1 MATSSYFNAYK
12 VIGNEKSLF
21 EDLVIESIRI
31 YGVDTYY
38 LTRSLQEVDEILNED
53 DASIFNAAYQMEMY
67 VKSVDGFQ
75 GDGDFLSRFGLTI
88 RDQVVFTVANRV
100 FEKYATSQDSS
111 KVRPNEG
118 DLVFFPMNKKFF
130 KVMHVEH
137 ESVFYQL
144 GALHVYDLKCEL
156 FEYSNERIET
166 GYPDIDTHYDHIK
179 TDQITSI
186 TALHGKDP
194 IAKNIFFETE
204 ADSILDF
211 SEVSP
216 FEEDIT
222 NPSDT

>member
-1 MATSSYFNAYK
+1 
-12 VIGNEKSLF
+12 
-21 EDLVIESIRI
+21 
-31 YGVDTYY
+31 
-38 LTRSLQEVDEILNED
+38 
-53 DASIFNAAYQMEMY
+53 
-67 VKSVDGFQ
+67 
-75 GDGDFLSRFGLTI
+75 
-88 RDQVVFTVANRV
+88 
-100 FEKYATSQDSS
+100 
-111 KVRPNEG
+111 
-118 DLVFFPMNKKFF
+118 MNKKFF